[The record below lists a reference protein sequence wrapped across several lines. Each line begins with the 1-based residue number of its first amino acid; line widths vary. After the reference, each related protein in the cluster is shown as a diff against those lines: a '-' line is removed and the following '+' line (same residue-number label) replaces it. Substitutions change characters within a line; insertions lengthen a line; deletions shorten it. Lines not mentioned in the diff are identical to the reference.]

1 MRAVDTQLT
10 AAHPSEPDDE
20 LAAALAAVEA
30 CLLLDQ
36 AALTQAEPPREGP
49 SWHASAK
56 LAAIGL
62 RAART
67 PPPRWHTI
75 ERARRT
81 WSGMTGVVGL

>member
-1 MRAVDTQLT
+1 MRDVDTRRT
-10 AAHPSEPDDE
+10 MPNEPDEE

-30 CLLLDQ
+30 FLALEQ
-36 AALTQAEPPREGP
+36 GAPPVEAAPDRPGWR
-49 SWHASAK
+49 ASAK

-62 RAART
+62 RATRT
-67 PPPRWHTI
+67 RPPRWHTI